1 MDEAAEVA
9 KSICHGNC
17 NAVLLVLL
25 PVVHAGISHVTI
37 VKHRRALEDRFV
49 GILISKVVVNSISQ
63 AIKQQIIIS
72 KSSPALHPKGNG
84 SH

>member
-9 KSICHGNC
+9 KSVCHGNC

-37 VKHRRALEDRFV
+37 VKYRRALEDRFV
-49 GILISKVVVNSISQ
+49 GRLISKVVLTFSCIQ
-63 AIKQQIIIS
+63 AVIS
-72 KSSPALHPKGNG
+72 KSSPAPHLKGNG
-84 SH
+84 SR